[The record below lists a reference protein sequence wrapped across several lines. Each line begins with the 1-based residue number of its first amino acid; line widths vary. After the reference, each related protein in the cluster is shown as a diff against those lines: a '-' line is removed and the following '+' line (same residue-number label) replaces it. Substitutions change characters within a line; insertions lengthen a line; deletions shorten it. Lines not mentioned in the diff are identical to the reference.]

1 MVTEEDAVVTDG
13 TGTATGAAVDSDRA
27 STATMVV
34 PTRGRSYGGS
44 QRGFGP
50 GYRGHGGGQGSKGK
64 KRYGSPV
71 RTNYRLIV
79 KNLSS
84 RCSWQDLK
92 DYVRQAGEVTFADV
106 HKQNRNEGIV
116 EFSTYQDMEN
126 AWRKLDGTEIYGC
139 KIKLV
144 KSQPA

>member
-1 MVTEEDAVVTDG
+1 M
-13 TGTATGAAVDSDRA
+13 R
-27 STATMVV
+27 
-34 PTRGRSYGGS
+34 
-44 QRGFGP
+44 
-50 GYRGHGGGQGSKGK
+50 
-64 KRYGSPV
+64 KRYGPPA

-79 KNLSS
+79 EKLSS

-116 EFSTYQDMEN
+116 DFATYRDMEN
-126 AWRKLDGTEIYGC
+126 ARRKLDGTEIYGR

-144 KSQPA
+144 KS